1 MTSEPAKSILIVED
15 EPIIALDLKALLE
28 REGYLVTVRYQ
39 GYKAL
44 DLLERVDFNAAI
56 VDIHLKV
63 GNDGIEIGHLLSEK
77 RIPFIYLT
85 SFYDQE
91 TLEKAA
97 ETSPAGYLVKPFQPQ
112 TLLSSLMMAL
122 NRPRLVATIHPT
134 VALTGTEEIIC
145 NILSQGKSYQEIA
158 DQMSISINTV
168 RFHIKNIYVKY
179 DVSNRAQLLNKL
191 LTSR

>member
-122 NRPRLVATIHPT
+122 NRPRLVATIHPPA
-134 VALTGTEEIIC
+134 ALTGTEEIIC